1 MVKADAYGL
10 GMAAIVEALRS
21 SLDASEL
28 WGFGVATVAEG
39 ETLRGT
45 GWEGRILVFSPVLPG
60 EEARAARA
68 ELTLCISDL
77 EALRRWRA
85 AARAVGK
92 PLALHT
98 EVDTGMGRAGFA
110 WDAAT
115 EWGAEVAES
124 AGTDL
129 RWEGCYTHFHSADD
143 PELVATDLQ
152 WERFRRALQALP
164 PDPAGARIVHVAN
177 SAASLRCAGYGC
189 PVVRPG
195 IVLYGGCVGASMEP
209 SPMVAVRAR
218 LALIRDVPAGSTLG
232 YGATYVSRRPE
243 RWGTVAIGYGD
254 GIPRVLGR
262 RGGGMLIRG
271 HRVPIIGRIS
281 MDVTTVDLTDQ
292 PDAAVGDTATLIG
305 RDGEQE
311 ITLDQVARQCGTIS
325 YEILT
330 GLTPRLPRIYMAD
343 GDSA

>member
-10 GMAAIVEALRS
+10 GMAAIVEALRGF
-21 SLDASEL
+21 LDASEL

-45 GWEGRILVFSPVLPG
+45 DWGGRILVFSPALPG

-68 ELTLCISDL
+68 DLTLCVSDL
-77 EALRRWRA
+77 EALRRWRTA
-85 AARAVGK
+85 SRAVRK
-92 PLALHT
+92 PLAFHT

-115 EWGAEVAES
+115 QWGPQVAES

-143 PELVATDLQ
+143 PELGATELQ
-152 WERFRRALQALP
+152 WERFRCASQMLP
-164 PDPAGARIVHVAN
+164 PDLAGARIVHVAN
-177 SAASLRCAGYGC
+177 SAASLRRAGYGC
-189 PVVRPG
+189 AVVRPG
-195 IVLYGGCVGASMEP
+195 IVLYGGCVGARVEP
-209 SPMVAVRAR
+209 APVVAVRAR
-218 LALIRDVPAGSTLG
+218 LALVREVPARSTLG

-243 RWGTVAIGYGD
+243 RWGTIAIGYGD
-254 GIPRVLGR
+254 GVPRVLGHQ
-262 RGGGMLIRG
+262 GGGMLIRG

-292 PDAAVGDTATLIG
+292 PEAAVGDIATVIG

-311 ITLDQVARQCGTIS
+311 ITLDQVARECGTIS

-330 GLTPRLPRIYMAD
+330 GLTPRLPRVYVAD
-343 GDSA
+343 RDSG